1 MAALL
6 SACST
11 DEPVPAA
18 HDPQANSEVT
28 FAISLPQGI
37 GDGSSASPATVRNGE
52 TLDMTISQTSSY
64 TDPDGSVFTCE
75 PKAAIRLHAKADT
88 VYAKDLES
96 LTRAETGADITES
109 QSGTSP
115 VRHRTVQTFR
125 VGGQDI
131 VFDLSHEVY
140 THTDSRNR
148 QIEMPHV
155 APNPAKIGGSNAT
168 EESAVTRSAAVV
180 TGVTVRPLAST
191 RATTV
196 TDSTLYEV
204 NVRFS
209 MDIESRNA
217 KADARQTLAF
227 SVSYVGVVETVTE
240 LQDPVGRVTHS
251 WSVKSGTKSRKSPFV
266 KTKGET
272 MEVWMTQ
279 TSSYTDEYGNRA
291 TAKPKAE
298 IKISVRQDTVW
309 AKTLDELKAMAAK
322 TPDTPSS
329 PQAASQKFGSPLQ
342 DIDIAWSY
350 ETGGEA
356 NLADKAVSMPYC
368 SLQPVTL
375 KDVTVKELSDGETIA
390 GKPVALYEVTAT
402 FSQKA
407 VAENVTTEATETE
420 TEYVVSYVG
429 AQELSIV
436 KIEYYPGGKWVDPHD
451 NLPLAFYP
459 KVERYRTYSNG
470 KRVGPDEFYDYGHL
484 ANILMGSGK
493 DHVYRRDFDDDWII
507 FYPGILTTNIGDS
520 ITTYVHNFQVSQIGR
535 VWFEKGPEGWG
546 GDVKPGDWDAYSYV
560 PSLPIDERITQYED
574 FDNPDYPADDRP
586 SGWYWYQ
593 LIYAN
598 NGAICWGANTHEW
611 GLGLLYF
618 KFFHFDQFLVI
629 DGRRIDFSKINKP
642 EMNYSRNITD
652 FEDDDKKGK
661 IATLDVHVKYLGKNF
676 YAIEKDTIYVKK

>member
-148 QIEMPHV
+148 QIEMPYV

-356 NLADKAVSMPYC
+356 NLADKAVAMPYC

-375 KDVTVKELSDGETIA
+375 KDVSVKELSDGETIA

-470 KRVGPDEFYDYGHL
+470 KRVGPDEFYDYGHI
-484 ANILMGSGK
+484 ARIVMGEKSNF
-493 DHVYRRDFDDDWII
+493 DRLDFDDDWII
-507 FYPGILTTNIGDS
+507 FHPCTYTNTGDS
-520 ITTYVHNFQVSQIGR
+520 IFDFVENFQVSQIDR
-535 VWFEKGPEGWG
+535 VWYDKGPEGYG
-546 GDVKPGDWDAYSYV
+546 GVEPGDWDAYGRV
-560 PSLPIDERITQYED
+560 ESLPIDETITQYED

-586 SGWYWYQ
+586 SGWYWYEF
-593 LIYAN
+593 IYVN
-598 NGAICWGANTHEW
+598 NYTIVWSPNTTLRW
-611 GLGLLYF
+611 GLGVQYF

-652 FEDDDKKGK
+652 FEDADKKGK
-661 IATLDVHVKYLGKNF
+661 IATLDVHIKYLGKNF
-676 YAIEKDTIYVKK
+676 HNTWTDTIYVKK